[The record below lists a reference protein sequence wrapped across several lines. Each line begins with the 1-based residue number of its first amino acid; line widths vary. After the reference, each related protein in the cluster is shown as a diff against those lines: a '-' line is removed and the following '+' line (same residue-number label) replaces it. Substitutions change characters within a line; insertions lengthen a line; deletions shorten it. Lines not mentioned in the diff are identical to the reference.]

1 MRIRTTKTS
10 SGATAVQVI
19 ERHHHTTDV
28 LKHIGSATDFESL
41 SHLRALASQYIREQN
56 PSSPLFPEFVGD
68 TSKHLVAVED
78 LVFTKAHHQA
88 AYEFF
93 SFFYER
99 NGFTQILNPL
109 LKDLAIMR
117 LIEPC
122 SKLQSLELL
131 KEYFHITYG
140 HTRLYRY
147 LREILAE
154 KDQVENIAVSYA
166 KKHLAFDFSLVF
178 YDVTTL
184 YFETFKEDGDTTD
197 NKGGSTTGLRK
208 IGYGKEKKPGQ
219 PQIVIGLVVN
229 KDGYP
234 ISIETFS
241 GKVFEGHTMLPVI
254 QNLKQKYAI
263 TNLTIVADAAMLSLD
278 NMNSIQQAGLSYI
291 VGARTGSIPL
301 DRLEYISKKL
311 HKREHIFTRTKTD
324 WGTLVC
330 DYSKTRAAKDRSD
343 RKKQLEKAH
352 YQIQNP
358 EKAKK
363 RSRFVMEATKATLT
377 LNEELIAQDKLREGI
392 KGYYTNLK
400 RVPSP
405 IIVKRYHDLWHVEKS
420 FRIAKSDLDA
430 RPIFHHQRDSIL
442 AHMLIVF
449 VSLCL
454 TKSIELVT
462 HLSLKRVKKSIWP
475 ILDIEF
481 KDTITGKTFT
491 KRMETKGNTLVALW
505 RKLKK

>member
-1 MRIRTTKTS
+1 MLIRTTKTS
-10 SGATAVQVI
+10 SGATAVQVV
-19 ERHHHTTDV
+19 ERHHHQTNI
-28 LKHIGSATDFESL
+28 LKHVGSATDFDSL
-41 SHLRALASQYIREQN
+41 SHLHELASQYIRDQN
-56 PSSPLFPEFVGD
+56 PTSPLFPEIVCD
-68 TSKHLVAVED
+68 NSKHFVAVED
-78 LVFTKAHHQA
+78 LIFTKAHHQA

-99 NGFTQILNPL
+99 NGFTQVLNPL
-109 LKDLAIMR
+109 LKDMAIMR

-122 SKLQSLELL
+122 SKVQSIELL

-140 HTRLYRY
+140 HTRLYRH
-147 LREILAE
+147 LRDILAE
-154 KDQVENIAVSYA
+154 KDHIENIAISYA

-184 YFETFKEDGDTTD
+184 YFETFKEDRDTSD
-197 NKGGSTTGLRK
+197 SRGGVTTGLRK

-234 ISIETFS
+234 ISIEMFS

-254 QNLKQKYAI
+254 KSLQQKYAI
-263 TNLTIVADAAMLSLD
+263 TTLTIVADAAMLSLD
-278 NMNSIQQAGLSYI
+278 NITSIQQAGLSYI

-311 HKREHIFTRTKTD
+311 RKREHIFTRTKTD

-343 RKKQLEKAH
+343 RKKQLEKAQ

-358 EKAKK
+358 DKAKK
-363 RSRFVMEATKATLT
+363 RSRFVMEETKATLK
-377 LNEELIAQDKLREGI
+377 LNEGLIAEDKLREGI

-400 RVPSP
+400 KVPSQV
-405 IIVKRYHDLWHVEKS
+405 IVKRYHDLWHVEKS
-420 FRIAKSDLDA
+420 FRIAKSDLEA

-442 AHMLIVF
+442 AHMMIVF

-454 TKSIELVT
+454 TKSIELIT
-462 HLSLKRVKKSIWP
+462 NISLKGVKKKIWP

-481 KDTITGKTFT
+481 RDTISGKTFT
-491 KRMETKGNTLVALW
+491 KRMETKGNTLVTLW

>member
-1 MRIRTTKTS
+1 MLIRTTKTS
-10 SGATAVQVI
+10 SGATAVQVV
-19 ERHHHTTDV
+19 ERHHHQTNI
-28 LKHIGSATDFESL
+28 LKHIGSATDSDSL
-41 SHLRALASQYIREQN
+41 SHLYELASQYIRDQN
-56 PSSPLFPEFVGD
+56 PTSPLFPEFVGD
-68 TSKHLVAVED
+68 NSKHFVAVED
-78 LVFTKAHHQA
+78 LIFTTAQHQA

-122 SKLQSLELL
+122 SKLQSIELL

-140 HTRLYRY
+140 HTRLYRH
-147 LREILAE
+147 LREILVE
-154 KDQVENIAVSYA
+154 KDHIENIAISYA
-166 KKHLAFDFSLVF
+166 KKCLAFDFSLVF

-184 YFETFKEDGDTTD
+184 YFETFKEDRDITD
-197 NKGGSTTGLRK
+197 SKGGITTGLRK

-234 ISIETFS
+234 ISIEMFS

-254 QNLKQKYAI
+254 ESLQQKYAI
-263 TNLTIVADAAMLSLD
+263 TTLTIVADAAMLSLD
-278 NMNSIQQAGLSYI
+278 NMTSIQQAGLSYI

-311 HKREHIFTRTKTD
+311 RKREHVFTRTKTD

-343 RKKQLEKAH
+343 RKKQLEKAR

-358 EKAKK
+358 DKAKK
-363 RSRFVMEATKATLT
+363 RSRFVMEEIKATLK
-377 LNEELIAQDKLREGI
+377 LNAELIAQDKLREGI

-400 RVPSP
+400 KVPSR

-430 RPIFHHQRDSIL
+430 RPILHHQRDSIL

-454 TKSIELVT
+454 TKSIELIT
-462 HLSLKRVKKSIWP
+462 HLSLKRVRKEIWP

-481 KDTITGKTFT
+481 KDTSTGKTFT
-491 KRMETKGNTLVALW
+491 KRMEIKENALVALW